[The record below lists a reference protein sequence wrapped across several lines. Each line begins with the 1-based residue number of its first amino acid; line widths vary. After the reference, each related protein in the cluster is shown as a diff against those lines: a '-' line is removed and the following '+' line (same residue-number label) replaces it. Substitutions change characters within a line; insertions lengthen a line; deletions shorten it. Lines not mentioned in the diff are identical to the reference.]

1 MRNKKFY
8 AFIMEEYK
16 RNNQVLEN
24 VQENEIPLF
33 YITAAI
39 EKAYYHYAEKIV
51 HKYEGYI
58 LSVLLLYSNLLRG
71 RNRRMLK

>member
-8 AFIMEEYK
+8 AFILEEYK
-16 RNNQVLEN
+16 RHSLVLEN
-24 VQENEIPLF
+24 VQDNEIPLF
-33 YITAAI
+33 FITAAN
-39 EKAYYHYAEKIV
+39 EKAHYSYAEKIV

-58 LSVLLLYSNLLRG
+58 LSILLLYSNLLRG